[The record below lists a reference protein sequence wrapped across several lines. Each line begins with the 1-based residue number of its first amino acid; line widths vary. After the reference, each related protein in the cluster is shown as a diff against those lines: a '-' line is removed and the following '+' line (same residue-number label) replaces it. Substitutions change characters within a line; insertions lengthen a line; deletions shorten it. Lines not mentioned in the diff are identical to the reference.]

1 MKGDTILF
9 TSSCV
14 VTMQKQTLVGSDDV
28 ENNWL
33 LFVNINNNDIC
44 ISSYKVLHYFWN
56 TLYTHR
62 YEVNFYKIKNTIEF
76 LTILLQ

>member
-14 VTMQKQTLVGSDDV
+14 VTMQKQTLSDV
-28 ENNWL
+28 MML
-33 LFVNINNNDIC
+33 KIIGYYSLTSIIMIFAFLVTKYCTIFGIRC
-44 ISSYKVLHYFWN
+44 
-56 TLYTHR
+56 THR

>member
-33 LFVNINNNDIC
+33 LFVNINNNDFC

-56 TLYTHR
+56 TLYIHR
-62 YEVNFYKIKNTIEF
+62 YEVNFSKIKNTIEF